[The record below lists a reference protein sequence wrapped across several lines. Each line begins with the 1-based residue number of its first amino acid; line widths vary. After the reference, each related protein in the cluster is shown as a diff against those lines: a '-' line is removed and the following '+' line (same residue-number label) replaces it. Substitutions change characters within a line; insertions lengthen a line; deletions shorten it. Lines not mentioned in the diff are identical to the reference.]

1 MTDNTKPTGRHN
13 KRISLVKEFWPRL
26 LIGFTMMCITV
37 LLQLA
42 FPKLV
47 GYFIDNIQLEQSP
60 NWATQF
66 AFIAL
71 CLLLVQAVATAL
83 RYYLFETTGYL
94 IVTKIRRVLHQA
106 LLNQSIG
113 FFDKHNVG
121 ELMNRLSAD
130 VDVLEDTLSMSLAIS
145 LRSFFVMSGGLVML
159 FFISPVLSSVLLVLI
174 PISLFLGKWMGDKLQ
189 VRAKD
194 IQQCQSDCATVAHE
208 NLSNIRLVHA
218 YNSQQ
223 KAQQEYVNETQYTYQ
238 ISAACARFIA
248 KCQGGSS
255 MLMYIAL
262 LSMLWIG
269 ADLISQGKLTVGELT
284 SFVLYAAMVS
294 TAARVVSDFWS
305 DWMRTIGATE
315 RIFEIIDDAQEP
327 EQRPTLQTKLRG
339 NIVFKSVSFYYPERL
354 EQYALKDFSLSI
366 AHGEKVALVGHS
378 GAGKSTIS
386 KLLLGFYQS
395 TNGKIEFDGKAMD
408 KLDIKDIRRHI
419 AVVEQEPA
427 LFSGSIL
434 DNITYGS
441 ETDNVSLAKVHTA
454 AKLANAAEFIEQLPQ
469 TYETKVGG
477 RGVQL
482 SGGQKQRIAIA
493 RAIIRDPQIL
503 ILDEATSALDTISE
517 MKVQHALD
525 NLMQGRTTIII
536 AHRMSTIIKADRI
549 VVMDNGELAEQ
560 GDYQELIQDPN
571 SKFSQLMAHQQSN
584 LAS

>member
-1 MTDNTKPTGRHN
+1 MNGHKKGIHY
-13 KRISLVKEFWPRL
+13 KRLSLVKEFWPRL
-26 LIGFTMMCITV
+26 LLGFAMMCLTV

-47 GYFIDNIQLEQSP
+47 GYFIDNIQLQQSP

-66 AFIAL
+66 ALIAL
-71 CLLLVQAVATAL
+71 VLLLVQAVATGV
-83 RYYLFETTGYL
+83 RYYLFETTGHL

-106 LLNQSIG
+106 LLNQTIG

-121 ELMNRLSAD
+121 ELMSRMSAD
-130 VDVLEDTLSMSLAIS
+130 VDVLQDTLSMSLAIS
-145 LRSFFVMSGGLVML
+145 LRSLFVMCGGLVML
-159 FFISPVLSSVLLVLI
+159 FFISPVLSLVLLVLI

-194 IQQCQSDCATVAHE
+194 LQQCQSNCATVAHE
-208 NLSNIRLVHA
+208 NLANIRLVHA
-218 YNSQQ
+218 HNSQQ
-223 KAQQEYVNETQYTYQ
+223 KAQQEYVDETQHTYSV
-238 ISAACARFIA
+238 SAACARFIA
-248 KCQGGSS
+248 KCQGVSS

-269 ADLISQGKLTVGELT
+269 ANLISQGKLTVGELT

-305 DWMRTIGATE
+305 DWMQTIGATE
-315 RIFEIIDDAQEP
+315 RIFEIIDDAKLP
-327 EQRPTLQTKLRG
+327 EQKPALQPKLTG
-339 NIVFKSVSFYYPERL
+339 NVVFKHVSFYYPERP
-354 EQYALKDFSLSI
+354 EQSALKDFELSI
-366 AHGEKVALVGHS
+366 RHGEKVALVGHS

-395 TNGKIEFDGKAMD
+395 TQGQIEFDGKNMD
-408 KLDIKDIRRHI
+408 EIDIRDVRRHI

-427 LFSGSIL
+427 LFSGSIW
-434 DNITYGS
+434 DNIIYGC
-441 ETDNVSLAKVHTA
+441 EVDDVSLAEVHTA
-454 AKLANAAEFIEQLPQ
+454 AKLANAVEFIEQLPQ
-469 TYETKVGG
+469 GYETKVGS

-493 RAIIRDPQIL
+493 RAIIRDPQLL
-503 ILDEATSALDTISE
+503 ILDEATSALDAVSE
-517 MKVQHALD
+517 MKVQQALD

-536 AHRMSTIIKADRI
+536 AHRLSTITKADRI
-549 VVMDNGELAEQ
+549 IVMDNGEVTEQ
-560 GDYQELIQDPN
+560 GNYQELMQN
-571 SKFSQLMAHQQSN
+571 SSSKFSELMAHQQNS

>member
-1 MTDNTKPTGRHN
+1 MTN
-13 KRISLVKEFWPRL
+13 KIKKGGHKQRFNLVKEFWPRL
-26 LIGFTMMCITV
+26 LLGFVMMCLTV
-37 LLQLA
+37 VLQLA

-60 NWATQF
+60 AWASQF
-66 AFIAL
+66 ALIAFV
-71 CLLLVQAVATAL
+71 LLLIQAAATAM

-121 ELMNRLSAD
+121 ELMSRMSDD
-130 VDVLEDTLSMSLAIS
+130 VGVLEDTLSMSLAIS
-145 LRSFFVMSGGLVML
+145 LRSLFMMCGGLVML
-159 FFISPVLSSVLLVLI
+159 FLISPILCSVLLVLI

-189 VRAKD
+189 VRARD
-194 IQQCQSDCATVAHE
+194 IQQCQSNCATVAHE

-223 KAQQEYVNETQYTYQ
+223 RAQREYVKETQHTYGV
-238 ISAACARFIA
+238 SAACARFIA
-248 KCQGGSS
+248 KCQGASS

-269 ADLISQGKLTVGELT
+269 AGLITQGTLTVGELT

-305 DWMRTIGATE
+305 DWMQTMGATE
-315 RIFEIIDDAQEP
+315 RIFEIIDDGQEP
-327 EQRPTLQTKLRG
+327 EQKPAPRSTLTGKVAL
-339 NIVFKSVSFYYPERL
+339 NNVSFCYPERP
-354 EQYALKDFSLSI
+354 EQQALNKVNLAI
-366 AHGEKVALVGHS
+366 NHGEKVALVGHS

-386 KLLLGFYQS
+386 KLLLGFYQTS
-395 TNGKIEFDGKAMD
+395 EGEIEFDGVPMGS
-408 KLDIKDIRRHI
+408 LDIRDVRRHV

-441 ETDNVSLAKVHTA
+441 EVNDIHLADVYEA

-469 TYETKVGG
+469 GYDTKVGG

-493 RAIIRDPQIL
+493 RAIIRNPQLL
-503 ILDEATSALDTISE
+503 ILDEATSALDAISE
-517 MKVQHALD
+517 RKVQQALD

-536 AHRMSTIIKADRI
+536 AHRLSTITKADRI
-549 VVMDNGELAEQ
+549 VVMDKGELAEQ
-560 GDYQELIQDPN
+560 GSYQALSENTTSL
-571 SKFSQLMAHQQSN
+571 FSQLMAHQQNS

>member
-1 MTDNTKPTGRHN
+1 MTEHVKKGLHN
-13 KRISLVKEFWPRL
+13 KRLSLVKEFWPRL
-26 LIGFTMMCITV
+26 LIGFIMMCLTV
-37 LLQLA
+37 VLQLA

-47 GYFIDNIQLEQSP
+47 GYFIDNIQLEQSS

-66 AFIAL
+66 ALIAFV
-71 CLLLVQAVATAL
+71 LLVVQAVATAL

-106 LLNQSIG
+106 LLNQNIG

-121 ELMNRLSAD
+121 ELMSRMSAD
-130 VDVLEDTLSMSLAIS
+130 VDVLQDTLSMSLAIS
-145 LRSFFVMSGGLVML
+145 LRSLFVMCGGLIML

-174 PISLFLGKWMGDKLQ
+174 PVSLFLGKWMGDKLQ

-223 KAQQEYVNETQYTYQ
+223 KSQQEYVDETQHTYGV
-238 ISAACARFIA
+238 SAACARFIA
-248 KCQGGSS
+248 KCQGASS
-255 MLMYIAL
+255 MLMYMAL

-269 ADLISQGKLTVGELT
+269 SSLISQGKLTVGELT

-305 DWMRTIGATE
+305 DWMQTIGATE
-315 RIFEIIDDAQEP
+315 RIFEIIDSAEEP
-327 EQRPTLQTKLRG
+327 EARPALASKLEGNVVFKDVSFSYPQRP
-339 NIVFKSVSFYYPERL
+339 
-354 EQYALKDFSLSI
+354 EQEALKNFNLSI

-386 KLLLGFYQS
+386 KLLLGFYPL
-395 TNGKIEFDGKAMD
+395 TDGCIELDGKTMD
-408 KLDIKDIRRHI
+408 MIDIRDIRRHI

-441 ETDNVSLAKVHTA
+441 EIGDVSLEEVHNA
-454 AKLANAAEFIEQLPQ
+454 AKLANAAEFIEQLPRA
-469 TYETKVGG
+469 YETKVGS

-493 RAIIRDPQIL
+493 RAIIRNPQVL

-517 MKVQHALD
+517 MKVQQALD

-536 AHRMSTIIKADRI
+536 AHRMSTITKADRI
-549 VVMDNGELAEQ
+549 VVMDNGELKEQ
-560 GDYQELIQDPN
+560 GEYQELIQDPS
-571 SKFSQLMAHQQSN
+571 SKFSQLMAHQNNS